1 MIINNKY
8 CCVVCINR
16 NVYKDREQLELSFQS
31 EEDAESW
38 KASFLRA
45 GVYPESE
52 AAQDDKVHNIKI
64 LYNIIYMAGKLKKT
78 SCLNFLDTYLIV

>member
-1 MIINNKY
+1 MCMCDMLNAISMY
-8 CCVVCINR
+8 LVCINR

-52 AAQDDKVHNIKI
+52 SSQDEKVTLVP
-64 LYNIIYMAGKLKKT
+64 LYRKFMVII
-78 SCLNFLDTYLIV
+78 N

>member
-1 MIINNKY
+1 MYVQASIIHFVSLCI
-8 CCVVCINR
+8 CCIQNAMHTDYHVVFINR

-52 AAQDDKVHNIKI
+52 SAQDEKV
-64 LYNIIYMAGKLKKT
+64 M
-78 SCLNFLDTYLIV
+78 YLL

>member
-1 MIINNKY
+1 MHLDPYTLVCNDNKY

-52 AAQDDKVHNIKI
+52 ATQDDKVHNIYK
-64 LYNIIYMAGKLKKT
+64 
-78 SCLNFLDTYLIV
+78 NFI

>member
-1 MIINNKY
+1 M
-8 CCVVCINR
+8 VCINR

-52 AAQDDKVHNIKI
+52 SSQDDKVHMYTCNC
-64 LYNIIYMAGKLKKT
+64 LK
-78 SCLNFLDTYLIV
+78 FMV